1 MHIGQEDRALFPM
14 ADQVLSEKDQAELLE
29 RFEAVEEEE
38 MGHDGHKRYHQLVGE
53 LARMM
58 A

>member
-1 MHIGQEDRALFPM
+1 M
-14 ADQVLSEKDQAELLE
+14 ADEVVSEADQAGLLE

-53 LARMM
+53 LERMM

>member
-1 MHIGQEDRALFPM
+1 VHIGQEDRVLLPM
-14 ADQVLSEKDQAELLE
+14 ADEVVSEADQAGLLE

-53 LARMM
+53 LERMM